1 MDRTRPARQFELQT
15 GFAGLS
21 YDYVLSP
28 GFHEEA
34 QSLLGGAGR
43 AVRGMTKTEPHAL
56 SESIIADAC
65 DFASQFNSLSW
76 PISKLSRDWAHTLHQ
91 RIASLIDKVIAENP
105 GSGLEH
111 VEIDRS
117 DLKQVR
123 DFLLGVTSG
132 FSPQDIQYYMHDMP
146 QTPDV
151 EVLDDLVRR
160 GGKITEDMPLFEG
173 YMNSV
178 QVEAIGHKIG
188 AAIGWRPSPATL
200 ESIKRQAGLE
210 HWSPSAEELERAEIE
225 VLGRDHRSVRFSQ
238 PTPTRDMSPG
248 ADGMS

>member
-1 MDRTRPARQFELQT
+1 MDRTRPARQFEMQT

-21 YDYVLSP
+21 HDYVLSP
-28 GFHEEA
+28 GFHEQA
-34 QSLLGGAGR
+34 QNLLGAAGR

-65 DFASQFNSLSW
+65 DFAAQFNSLAW
-76 PISKLSRDWAHTLHQ
+76 PVSKLSRDWANTLHQ
-91 RIASLIDKVIAENP
+91 RLAGLVDKVIAENP

-111 VEIDRS
+111 VQIDRS

-132 FSPQDIQYYMHDMP
+132 FKAEDLQYYMHEMPPTPDHTVFDAIAERGGRITVDMP
-146 QTPDV
+146 S
-151 EVLDDLVRR
+151 
-160 GGKITEDMPLFEG
+160 FEG
-173 YMNSV
+173 YMSSV
-178 QVEAIGHKIG
+178 QVEALGHKIG
-188 AAIGWRPSPATL
+188 TSIGWRPAPATL

-225 VLGRDHRSVRFSQ
+225 VLGRDHRSIRFSQ
-238 PTPTRDMSPG
+238 PTQAPEIRPG
-248 ADGMS
+248 ADGMG